1 MNKVPV
7 PPWKRLLQRKT
18 DEHFARFHSK
28 GLNFTRRGFLSTAT
42 GVAGLAVASEVAL
55 APLAMA
61 ADKTE
66 EKTAEPKAISGGAG
80 IIAAGLPFIH
90 HNPLPAVSSTPLTQ
104 ISDPSEIGD
113 FNGMIIDTQIRGLG
127 TGTGLNG
134 PQSFRADMGAMQGV
148 YVGEDGKHHHGS
160 FVFI

>member
-1 MNKVPV
+1 MDKVAV

-18 DEHFARFHSK
+18 DEHFALFHSDARQ
-28 GLNFTRRGFLSTAT
+28 LTRRGFLTTAT
-42 GVAGLAVASEVAL
+42 GAAGLALASDFAS

-61 ADKTE
+61 ADKT
-66 EKTAEPKAISGGAG
+66 AEPKPIPGGAG
-80 IIAAGLPFIH
+80 IIAGVFVH
-90 HNPLPAVSSTPLTQ
+90 HNPLPTAPIPLTQ

-127 TGTGLNG
+127 TGTGLSG
-134 PQSFRADMGAMQGV
+134 PVSFRADMGAMQGV